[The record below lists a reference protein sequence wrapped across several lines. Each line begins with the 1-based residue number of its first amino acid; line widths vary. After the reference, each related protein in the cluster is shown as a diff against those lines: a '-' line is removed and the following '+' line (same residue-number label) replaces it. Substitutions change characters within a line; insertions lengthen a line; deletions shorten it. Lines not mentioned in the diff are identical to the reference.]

1 MYRSRICTPDDR
13 ADPLGSSA
21 RAAGASQRTTTGVR
35 VRARSRSISR
45 CTVAVVTT
53 PGCMTS

>member
-1 MYRSRICTPDDR
+1 MWTPDDR